1 MYKHLANLVALF
13 AVFSLARAEE
23 DQELQIFNND
33 SLFMQGFE
41 NGYLL
46 KKREQ
51 VVEDFGCYVPMN
63 LKLANDRAA
72 NAYDIVKRGFEG
84 AKNTLDLNPV
94 IDEAI
99 NMILIKIDGLYKFI
113 AVLSPHNEIDEY
125 CTGMIFGM
133 YGSNGMLK
141 MANRMINPQLFY
153 DNAQTRFGNYKKYQE
168 DRGTFRKR
176 MGKKMRNRVS
186 NFVNTASKYQ

>member
-1 MYKHLANLVALF
+1 
-13 AVFSLARAEE
+13 
-23 DQELQIFNND
+23 
-33 SLFMQGFE
+33 
-41 NGYLL
+41 
-46 KKREQ
+46 
-51 VVEDFGCYVPMN
+51 MN
-63 LKLANDRAA
+63 LKVANDRAA

-153 DNAQTRFGNYKKYQE
+153 DNA
-168 DRGTFRKR
+168 
-176 MGKKMRNRVS
+176 
-186 NFVNTASKYQ
+186 